1 MSLLQTFPRRIL
13 TIAGVAMVT
22 LLGPAGFTR
31 LTGAGGVT
39 ITEPRGGFTTKQT
52 QRVAGTIAGNVER
65 ATVVVNGIPQD
76 VPVRNGRYAVNVVVA
91 PGTNIVEVR
100 SPAGRDS
107 TSFYARVPR
116 RDIKIVLTWDDARY
130 VDLWVTDPKGER
142 CYWASPVTSSGGN
155 LIANDE
161 TGFGP
166 QIFTMEKAI
175 PGQYSVD
182 VQYYS
187 KGFAPVSRVKVYG
200 VLYEGTPREKRMRW
214 DFVMTKAMSVFHIAE
229 FEIENVQ

>member
-1 MSLLQTFPRRIL
+1 MTVTQTYIQRSLVIA
-13 TIAGVAMVT
+13 TITAVT
-22 LLGPAGFTR
+22 WLAPSGNAR
-31 LTGAGGVT
+31 LAGAGGVT
-39 ITEPRGGFTTKQT
+39 ISEPRGGFTTKQT
-52 QRVAGTIAGNVER
+52 QRVAGTIAGNVDR

-76 VPVRNGRYAVNVVVA
+76 VPVRNGRYGVNVVVA

-100 SPAGRDS
+100 SGAGRDS
-107 TSFYARVPR
+107 TSFYAKVPR

-142 CYWASPVTSSGGN
+142 CYWRQPTTSSGGN

-166 QIFTMEKAI
+166 QIFTMEKAL
-175 PGQYSVD
+175 PGQYSID

-187 KGFAPVSRVKVYG
+187 KGFAPVSRVKIYA

-229 FEIENVQ
+229 FEIENIR